1 MKLNNYGNIV
11 LGLHL
16 GKTVSMWKSLLVS
29 LQHNAEF
36 TRTHR
41 PMFSGCPLQKLHYNA
56 LTICALAM
64 SATTRSLKDNLN
76 QAGLQVYQTCSPSQW
91 IQSNFLY
98 PFPPLDACQKIHQH
112 FTVLA
117 ISSYIFSPSQKTGQW
132 HFAEMTRDDSRFG
145 DSVLPLVTR
154 LLALWESSG
163 KACHSATWATVAT
176 QSYGRWVCFIPDCKH
191 TTARVPAGLPY
202 NYISS

>member
-1 MKLNNYGNIV
+1 MHHWANKLPSYQRTKFNKACLSGMELNNYGNIV

-98 PFPPLDACQKIHQH
+98 PTFLLWMPVRRFINTSQYWLFRH
-112 FTVLA
+112 T
-117 ISSYIFSPSQKTGQW
+117 SSPRVKKQASDTSLKWLGTTAG
-132 HFAEMTRDDSRFG
+132 
-145 DSVLPLVTR
+145 LVT
-154 LLALWESSG
+154 
-163 KACHSATWATVAT
+163 
-176 QSYGRWVCFIPDCKH
+176 VCCP
-191 TTARVPAGLPY
+191 
-202 NYISS
+202 